1 MWRRRFSVNLIPR
14 KSLSEINV
22 TSLVDVTLVLLIIFM
37 ITSPLMQLG
46 IQVNLPQAA
55 AKTVETKG
63 NLTIT
68 IKKDATVLIGD
79 KAVPLAALPE
89 ELNQAR
95 EEGKKGILIRADEA
109 VPYGAVVRVLD
120 LARKSGIQDVGL
132 VTEPEERTRR

>member
-1 MWRRRFSVNLIPR
+1 LIPR

-46 IQVNLPQAA
+46 IEVTLPKAS
-55 AKTVETKG
+55 AKSVESKG

-68 IKKDATVLIGD
+68 IKKDATIHVGD
-79 KAVPLAALPE
+79 KAVPLAALPG
-89 ELNQAR
+89 ELEQAR
-95 EEGKKGILIRADEA
+95 EAGKKGVLIRADQA
-109 VPYGAVVRVLD
+109 VPYGAVIKVLD

-132 VTEPEERTRR
+132 VTELDERTRR